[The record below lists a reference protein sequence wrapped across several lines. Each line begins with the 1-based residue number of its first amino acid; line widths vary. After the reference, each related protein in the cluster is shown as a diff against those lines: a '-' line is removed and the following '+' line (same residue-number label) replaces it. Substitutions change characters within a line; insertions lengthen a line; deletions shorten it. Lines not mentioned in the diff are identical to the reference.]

1 VRNSKFIPS
10 SAIAYAILVVLGLFF
25 VLPFLWLIVASFTPN
40 ANLGTLWFS
49 GFSFDNFRY
58 LIDNGYMGGFRNS
71 LVLGLSTMVLMIVL
85 SCGAGY
91 TLSRYNFRFKQT
103 VMLLILFCTGLPILA
118 LIFPLYALYVRLNLI
133 DSTPGVVLFFVASG
147 LPFNMWLMKNF
158 LDSVSIELEE
168 AAWVDGCTQFGSFV
182 RVVLPLC
189 APGIA
194 VVGIFSF
201 VNAYTNFFVP
211 FIIYSS
217 PDKFPASVQLF
228 SLFSNY
234 GEVNYAQIAAY
245 AMMYALPA
253 VALYMFVSRFF
264 VKGLNVGGT
273 KG

>member
-1 VRNSKFIPS
+1 MHRRAFIPT
-10 SAIAYAILVVLGLFF
+10 SAGAYVVLVALGLFF
-25 VLPFLWLIVASFTPN
+25 ILPFVWLVVASFTPN
-40 ANLGTLWFS
+40 ANLGTVWFS
-49 GFSFDNFRY
+49 HPSLENFQF
-58 LIDNGYMGGFRNS
+58 LIENGYLGGFKNS
-71 LVLGLSTMVLMIVL
+71 LILGISTMLLTIML

-91 TLSRYNFRFKQT
+91 SLSRYNFPLKQT

-118 LIFPLYALYVRLNLI
+118 LIFPLYAMYVRLNLI
-133 DSTPGVVLFFVASG
+133 DTTLGVILFFVAAG
-147 LPFNMWLMKNF
+147 MPFNVWLMKNF

-168 AAWVDGCTQFGSFV
+168 AAWVDGCSTFGSFW

-194 VVGIFSF
+194 VVGVFSF

-211 FIIYSS
+211 FIIYTS

-234 GEVNYAQIAAY
+234 GQVNYAQLAAY
-245 AMMYALPA
+245 AMLYALPA
-253 VALYMFVSRFF
+253 VALYLFVSRFL

>member
-1 VRNSKFIPS
+1 MRRRLFMPG
-10 SAIAYAILVVLGLFF
+10 SAASYALLTLLGLFF
-25 VLPFLWLIVASFTPN
+25 ILPFLWLIVASFSPN
-40 ANLGTLWFS
+40 ANLGTVWFT
-49 GFSFDNFRY
+49 GFSLDNFRF
-58 LIDNGYMGGFRNS
+58 LVDNGYMSGFKNS
-71 LVLGLSTMVLMIVL
+71 LILGISTMVLMVVL

-91 TLSRYNFRFKQT
+91 SLSRYQFRFKQT
-103 VMLLILFCTGLPILA
+103 LMLAILFCTGLPILA
-118 LIFPLYALYVRLNLI
+118 LIFPLYALYVQWGLV
-133 DSTPGVVLFFVASG
+133 DSTPGVILFFVASG
-147 LPFNMWLMKNF
+147 LPFDMWLMKNF
-158 LDSVSIELEE
+158 LDSVPLELEE
-168 AAWVDGCTQFGSFV
+168 AAWVDGCSTFGSFV
-182 RVVLPLC
+182 RVVLPLS

-194 VVGIFSF
+194 VVGILSF

-234 GEVNYAQIAAY
+234 GQVNYAQLAAY
-245 AMMYALPA
+245 AMLYALPA

>member
-1 VRNSKFIPS
+1 MKHRLFMPGSVISYI
-10 SAIAYAILVVLGLFF
+10 VLTLLGCFF
-25 VLPFLWLIVASFTPN
+25 VLPFIWLIVASFTPN
-40 ANLGTLWFS
+40 ANLGTVWFS
-49 GFSFDNFRY
+49 HPSLENFRY
-58 LIDNGYMGGFRNS
+58 LIDNGYLGGFRNS
-71 LVLGLSTMVLMIVL
+71 LVLGLSTMVLMVVL

-118 LIFPLYALYVRLNLI
+118 LIFPLYALYVRLNLV

-168 AAWVDGCTQFGSFV
+168 AAWVDGCSTLGSFV

-211 FIIYSS
+211 FIIYST

-234 GEVNYAQIAAY
+234 GQVNYAQIAAY
-245 AMMYALPA
+245 AMLYALPA

-264 VKGLNVGGT
+264 VKGLNIGGT